1 MAGIRSPRRLQ
12 VVIRRECKIV
22 EKRMTGI
29 IKDLKKLG
37 NCAEPASYEYTE
49 REAEQIIAELELQ
62 IFHLRERFAG
72 RKRFSLRNE
81 DNTANDTPDNAAS
94 FEVDCGVGV
103 IVVDELLSGPHPGVR
118 VFFKLPD
125 CNRPEEN

>member
-1 MAGIRSPRRLQ
+1 
-12 VVIRRECKIV
+12 
-22 EKRMTGI
+22 MTGVQTCALPI
-29 IKDLKKLG
+29 YLKKLG

>member
-1 MAGIRSPRRLQ
+1 MNEVKHERFRR
-12 VVIRRECKIV
+12 IV

-103 IVVDELLSGPHPGVR
+103 IVVDEL
-118 VFFKLPD
+118 
-125 CNRPEEN
+125 

>member
-1 MAGIRSPRRLQ
+1 M
-12 VVIRRECKIV
+12 
-22 EKRMTGI
+22 
-29 IKDLKKLG
+29 
-37 NCAEPASYEYTE
+37 
-49 REAEQIIAELELQ
+49 
-62 IFHLRERFAG
+62 
-72 RKRFSLRNE
+72 RNE

>member
-1 MAGIRSPRRLQ
+1 MNEVKHERFRR
-12 VVIRRECKIV
+12 IV

-81 DNTANDTPDNAAS
+81 DNTANDTPYNTAS
-94 FEVDCGVGV
+94 FEVDCGAGV
-103 IVVDELLSGPHPGVR
+103 IVVHELLSGPHPGVR

>member
-1 MAGIRSPRRLQ
+1 
-12 VVIRRECKIV
+12 
-22 EKRMTGI
+22 MTGI

-81 DNTANDTPDNAAS
+81 NNAANETTDNAAS
-94 FEVDCGVGV
+94 FEVDCGAGV

>member
-1 MAGIRSPRRLQ
+1 MEMWASSNAST
-12 VVIRRECKIV
+12 K
-22 EKRMTGI
+22 MT
-29 IKDLKKLG
+29 
-37 NCAEPASYEYTE
+37 
-49 REAEQIIAELELQ
+49 RVM
-62 IFHLRERFAG
+62 
-72 RKRFSLRNE
+72 
-81 DNTANDTPDNAAS
+81 